1 MAVAIRCLEFD
12 GRVVGF
18 FGNYA
23 QTYWQGE
30 RAFKVAIASQWGI
43 EKAHRTATAML
54 SDAYFAQPNAEMI
67 LVTTGIKPTGRLF
80 ERFGGEPVPQPGLD
94 QIRFW
99 VTASGGFLA
108 ATLSKKGWP
117 GGGLV
122 RHLNLPPAL
131 TWPRPPRR
139 ALTVSARGTFDA
151 RFDRLFAAKRQE
163 SHERLL
169 ADRGAAAL
177 AWHVASH
184 ARRGGLRVLEVAAG
198 NDLDGYGLMVRGDRI
213 APVASGRH
221 AGPWRSAGLVT
232 DLVGAAVRL
241 AADDGGQVLE
251 VGGMAS
257 TLQATIDILHPLR
270 RRLPTWPC
278 FFLMATGIDA
288 PTGWYLSAYDGDT
301 ILF

>member
-1 MAVAIRCLEFD
+1 MNVPGYELRPATPGDAVAATAILRAVGLAMPEGDEAAKAHWRRLWQDNPALGHGGGDPLPGWFLEFD

-23 QTYWQGE
+23 QTYWQGK

-117 GGGLV
+117 GGGLA
-122 RHLNLPPAL
+122 RHLNLPLAL
-131 TWPRPPRR
+131 TWPRP
-139 ALTVSARGTFDA
+139 
-151 RFDRLFAAKRQE
+151 
-163 SHERLL
+163 
-169 ADRGAAAL
+169 
-177 AWHVASH
+177 
-184 ARRGGLRVLEVAAG
+184 ARRPAG
-198 NDLDGYGLMVRGDRI
+198 AG
-213 APVASGRH
+213 SGCGKR
-221 AGPWRSAGLVT
+221 P
-232 DLVGAAVRL
+232 
-241 AADDGGQVLE
+241 
-251 VGGMAS
+251 
-257 TLQATIDILHPLR
+257 
-270 RRLPTWPC
+270 
-278 FFLMATGIDA
+278 
-288 PTGWYLSAYDGDT
+288 
-301 ILF
+301 